1 MSRQWWGRFRDWL
14 TPSKPTGFT
23 LRDFM
28 AQMGQVKSLGSIGKV
43 MGMIPGMS
51 ELTKN
56 MGMSEGDVERQ
67 LAHMWGMYDSMT
79 DAERDEVALLDARR
93 RRRVARGA
101 GVTVDEVSQFVRQF
115 EMSRETMRNTRQ
127 W

>member
-1 MSRQWWGRFRDWL
+1 MSRQWWGRFQDWL
-14 TPSKPTGFT
+14 APSEPRGFT

-28 AQMGQVKSLGSIGKV
+28 AQMGQVEKLGSIGRV
-43 MGMIPGMS
+43 MGMVPGMS
-51 ELTKN
+51 ELTKS
-56 MGMSEGDVERQ
+56 MGMNEDDVERQ

-79 DAERDEVALLDARR
+79 DAERDEVALLDTRR

-101 GVTVDEVSQFVRQF
+101 GVTVDEVSQFIRQF
-115 EMSRETMRNTRQ
+115 EMSREMMRAVRP